1 MKLPTQSAVIAM
13 MLGAAAVCMA
23 APEDA
28 PAPKAPIL
36 STDLDGR
43 DLAFFDG
50 ASHQTALVI
59 RLSGLAVKHAVT
71 PEVQQMAAAV
81 GKEQAEAA
89 GKLIALADQKHLP
102 MAVEPDGQGRKQLDS
117 IEKLAGA
124 KFDKSYLNALGDA
137 QDALAAS
144 LESGAA
150 SADKDI
156 KQYAQTGIEILK
168 QERERVKKLGM

>member
-1 MKLPTQSAVIAM
+1 MKLPARSAVIAM
-13 MLGAAAVCMA
+13 MLGAAAVCAA

-43 DLAFFDG
+43 DLAFFDA
-50 ASHQTALVI
+50 ASRQTALVV

-71 PEVQQMAAAV
+71 PEVQEMAAAI
-81 GKEQAEAA
+81 GKEQADAA

-102 MAVEPDGQGRKQLDS
+102 MSMEPDGQGRKQLDA

-124 KFDKSYLNALGDA
+124 KFDKSYLDALGDA
-137 QDALAAS
+137 QDALAAT
-144 LESGAA
+144 LDAGAG

-156 KQYAQTGIEILK
+156 KQYAEAGIEILK